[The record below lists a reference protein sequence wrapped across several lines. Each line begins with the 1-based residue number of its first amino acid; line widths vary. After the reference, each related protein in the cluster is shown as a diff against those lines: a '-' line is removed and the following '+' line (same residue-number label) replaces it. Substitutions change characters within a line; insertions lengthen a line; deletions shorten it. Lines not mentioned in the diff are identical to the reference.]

1 LSNSNGVV
9 GTSGAT
15 HDQASRVDE
24 LREQLRAADQAYYVE
39 DNPLLSDAQYDE
51 LMRELRRLEE
61 AHPELISLDS
71 PTQRVSGV
79 ASGVFAKFRHPTP
92 MLSLANVRTPE
103 ELKAWQQRAQ
113 KLLPEAQF
121 DYVCEPKIDGLSMNL
136 IYENGELV
144 FGVTRGDGTIGEDVT
159 PNVRTIT
166 DIPHTLR
173 RTDQYPEYPSR
184 VEIRGEIYM
193 QREAF
198 AALNARLEE
207 EAIEA
212 GNTPRLF
219 ANARN
224 AGAGSLRQKDPRVT
238 ASRPLSFLAY
248 QIGLIDGVAEPESQA
263 EVLGRLQAWGF
274 PVSPLARHVSTLDEA
289 QAYCDEREEHRFD
302 VGYDIDGAV
311 IKINSRWQ
319 QEELGVVARDPRWA
333 IAYKF
338 APVEANT
345 KLLDIVITVGRTG
358 ALIPN
363 ARLQPVQLGGITV
376 SNATL
381 FNFDE
386 VARKDLRIGDTVVVQ
401 RHGDVIPGIVKAIPE
416 LRQGTEQPWTPP
428 TECPVCHSPVFR
440 ENGGVVAYC
449 TNAQCP
455 AQRLERMRHFV
466 GKGAMDIRGLGS
478 ELVAKF
484 IEVGLIHDV
493 ADLYHLSVDQLLE
506 LPGFQK
512 RSAEKLINAIS
523 ASRSRPFPSVLY
535 ALGIRYIGEKAAEI
549 IASGLVSMDAIVTA
563 SPEQI
568 SSLPG
573 IGPTIAASL
582 HQWTELQTNRDL
594 VARLAEAGLQ
604 LALPEAREVESQAG
618 ENKPFVGQT
627 FLLTGSLAELTRGQA
642 EQAIVTLGGAIA
654 SSVTKSLSHL
664 IVGNSP
670 GNKLQKAEKLGV
682 PIHEESWLVE
692 QLKGYDA
699 MPAERKRLQA

>member
-1 LSNSNGVV
+1 VSNSRRAPHTTGITQELV
-9 GTSGAT
+9 
-15 HDQASRVDE
+15 SRVDA
-24 LREQLRAADQAYYVE
+24 LREQLRAADHAYYLE

-61 AHPELISLDS
+61 AHPELVTPES
-71 PTQRVSGV
+71 PTQHVSGET
-79 ASGVFAKFRHPTP
+79 SGVFAKFRHPTP
-92 MLSLANVRTPE
+92 MLSLANVRTPL
-103 ELKAWQQRAQ
+103 ELKAWQQRAE
-113 KLLPEAQF
+113 KLLPQAVF

-136 IYENGELV
+136 IYENGNLV
-144 FGVTRGDGTIGEDVT
+144 FGITRGDGTIGEDVT
-159 PNVRTIT
+159 PNVRTIK
-166 DIPHTLR
+166 DIPHTLHR
-173 RTDQYPEYPSR
+173 DKQYAEYPAR

-193 QREAF
+193 LREGF
-198 AALNARLEE
+198 AALNAKLDE
-207 EAIEA
+207 EANQA
-212 GNTPRLF
+212 GSTPRLF

-224 AGAGSLRQKDPRVT
+224 AAAGSLRQKDPQVT
-238 ASRPLSFLAY
+238 ATRPLSFLAY
-248 QIGLIDGVAEPESQA
+248 QIGLIEGVAEPESQV
-263 EVLGRLQAWGF
+263 EVLRRLQVWGF

-289 QAYCDEREEHRFD
+289 QAYCAEREAHRFD

-311 IKINSRWQ
+311 IKINARWQ

-345 KLLDIVITVGRTG
+345 KLLDIIITVGRTG

-401 RHGDVIPGIVKAIPE
+401 RHGDVIPGIIKAIPE

-455 AQRLERMRHFV
+455 AQRLERIRHFV

-484 IEVGLIHDV
+484 IDTGLVHDV
-493 ADLYHLSVDQLLE
+493 ADLYLLTSEQLLQ

-512 RSAEKLINAIS
+512 KSADKLIRAVK
-523 ASRSRPFPSVLY
+523 ASTARPFPAVLF

-549 IASGLVSMDAIVTA
+549 VAQGFGSMDAILSA

-568 SSLPG
+568 AALPG
-573 IGPTIAASL
+573 IGKTIAASL
-582 HQWTELQTNRDL
+582 HQWCELQTNRDL
-594 VARLAEAGLQ
+594 VARLAAAGLQ
-604 LALPEAREVESQAG
+604 LALPEGSPVSSQSEASV
-618 ENKPFVGQT
+618 PFTGQT

-642 EQAIVTLGGAIA
+642 EQAIVALGGKIA
-654 SSVTKSLSHL
+654 PSVTKSLSHL

-692 QLKGYDA
+692 RLQEYDA
-699 MPAERKRLQA
+699 MPAERKRL

>member
-1 LSNSNGVV
+1 M
-9 GTSGAT
+9 
-15 HDQASRVDE
+15 SRVDE
-24 LREQLRAADQAYYVE
+24 LREQLHAADDAYYIQ

-61 AHPELISLDS
+61 AHPELVTPES
-71 PTQRVSGV
+71 PTQHVSGV

-92 MLSLANVRTPE
+92 MLSLANVRTPL
-103 ELKAWQQRAQ
+103 ELQAWQQRAER
-113 KLLPEAQF
+113 LLPQAVF

-136 IYENGELV
+136 IYESGELV
-144 FGVTRGDGTIGEDVT
+144 FGITRGDGTIGEDVT
-159 PNVRTIT
+159 PNVRTIK
-166 DIPHTLR
+166 DIPNTLHR
-173 RTDQYPEYPSR
+173 DDQYPDYPAR

-193 QREAF
+193 LREGF
-198 AALNARLEE
+198 AALNAKLED
-207 EAIEA
+207 EANQA
-212 GNTPRLF
+212 GSTPRLF

-224 AGAGSLRQKDPRVT
+224 AAAGSLRQKDPQVT
-238 ASRPLSFLAY
+238 ATRPLSFLAY
-248 QIGLIDGVAEPESQA
+248 QIGLIEGVAEPESQV
-263 EVLGRLQAWGF
+263 EVLRRLQAWGF

-289 QAYCDEREEHRFD
+289 QAYCAEREAHRFD

-311 IKINSRWQ
+311 IKINARWQ

-345 KLLDIVITVGRTG
+345 KLLDIIITVGRTG

-401 RHGDVIPGIVKAIPE
+401 RHGDVIPGIVKALPE

-455 AQRLERMRHFV
+455 AQRLERIRHFV

-484 IEVGLIHDV
+484 IDTGLVHDV
-493 ADLYHLSVDQLLE
+493 ADLYHLSSEQLLQ

-512 RSAEKLINAIS
+512 KSADKLVSAIQ
-523 ASRSRPFPSVLY
+523 ASQARPFPAVLF

-549 IASGLVSMDAIVTA
+549 IAQGLGSMDAILSA

-568 SSLPG
+568 AALPG
-573 IGPTIAASL
+573 IGKTIAASL
-582 HQWTELQTNRDL
+582 HQWSELQTNRDL
-594 VARLAEAGLQ
+594 VARLAAAGLQ
-604 LALPEAREVESQAG
+604 LSLPAGPPLPSQSDA
-618 ENKPFVGQT
+618 NAPFAGQT
-627 FLLTGSLAELTRGQA
+627 FLLTGSLTEMTRGQA
-642 EQAIVTLGGAIA
+642 EQAIMALGGKIA
-654 SSVTKSLSHL
+654 AGVTKSLSHL
-664 IVGNSP
+664 IVGSSP

-682 PIHEESWLVE
+682 PIHEEAWLVE
-692 QLKGYDA
+692 KLQEHDA
-699 MPAERKRLQA
+699 MPTERKRLQV

>member
-1 LSNSNGVV
+1 VSKSSRAPDTPGVTQELV
-9 GTSGAT
+9 
-15 HDQASRVDE
+15 SRVDA
-24 LREQLRAADQAYYVE
+24 LREQLLAADHAYYLE

-61 AHPELISLDS
+61 THPELVTPES
-71 PTQRVSGV
+71 PTQHVSGE
-79 ASGVFAKFRHPTP
+79 AARVFAKFRHPTP
-92 MLSLANVRTPE
+92 MLSLANVRTPL
-103 ELKAWQQRAQ
+103 ELKAWQQRAE
-113 KLLPEAQF
+113 KLLPQAVF

-136 IYENGELV
+136 IYENGDLV
-144 FGVTRGDGTIGEDVT
+144 FGITRGDGTIGEDVT
-159 PNVRTIT
+159 PNVRTIK
-166 DIPHTLR
+166 DIPHTLHR
-173 RTDQYPEYPSR
+173 DKQYLEYPSR

-193 QREAF
+193 LREGF
-198 AALNARLEE
+198 AALNAKLEE
-207 EAIEA
+207 EANQA
-212 GNTPRLF
+212 GSTPRLF

-224 AGAGSLRQKDPRVT
+224 AAAGSLRQKDPRVT

-248 QIGLIDGVAEPESQA
+248 QIGLIDGVAEPESQV
-263 EVLGRLQAWGF
+263 EVLQRLQAWGF

-289 QAYCDEREEHRFD
+289 QAYCAEREAHRFD

-311 IKINSRWQ
+311 IKINARWQ

-345 KLLDIVITVGRTG
+345 KLLDIIITVGRTG

-401 RHGDVIPGIVKAIPE
+401 RHGDVIPGIIKAIPE

-455 AQRLERMRHFV
+455 AQRLERIRHFV

-484 IEVGLIHDV
+484 IDTGLVQDV
-493 ADLYHLSVDQLLE
+493 ADLYLLSSEQLLQ
-506 LPGFQK
+506 LPSFQK
-512 RSAEKLINAIS
+512 KSADKLIRAIK
-523 ASRSRPFPSVLY
+523 ASTARPFPAVLF

-549 IASGLVSMDAIVTA
+549 VAQGFGSMDAILSA

-568 SSLPG
+568 AALPG
-573 IGPTIAASL
+573 IGKTIAASL
-582 HQWTELQTNRDL
+582 HQWSELQTNRDL
-594 VARLAEAGLQ
+594 VARLAAAGLQ
-604 LALPEAREVESQAG
+604 LALPEGPPVSSQPEASV
-618 ENKPFVGQT
+618 PFTGQT

-642 EQAIVTLGGAIA
+642 EQAIVALGGKIA

-692 QLKGYDA
+692 RLKEYDS
-699 MPAERKRLQA
+699 MPAERKRL

>member
-1 LSNSNGVV
+1 LSNLNRGA
-9 GTSGAT
+9 GISGAT
-15 HDQASRVDE
+15 QDQEARVDE
-24 LREQLRAADQAYYVE
+24 LREQLRTADQAYYVE

-61 AHPELISLDS
+61 AHPELITLDS

-92 MLSLANVRTPE
+92 MLSLANVRTPA

-144 FGVTRGDGTIGEDVT
+144 SGITRGDGTIGEDVT
-159 PNVRTIT
+159 PNVRTIR

-173 RTDQYPEYPSR
+173 PSDQYPEYPSH

-193 QREAF
+193 LREAF
-198 AALNARLEE
+198 AGLNAKLEE
-207 EAIEA
+207 EAIQA
-212 GNTPRLF
+212 GTTPRLF

-248 QIGLIDGVAEPESQA
+248 QIGLIDGVAEPESQL
-263 EVLGRLQAWGF
+263 EVLGCLQAWGF
-274 PVSPLARHVSTLDEA
+274 PVSPLARPVSTLDEA
-289 QAYCDEREEHRFD
+289 QAYCDEREAHRFD

-455 AQRLERMRHFV
+455 AQRLELMRHFV

-484 IEVGLIHDV
+484 IEVGLISDV
-493 ADLYHLSVDQLLE
+493 ADLYHLSVDDLLE

-512 RSAEKLINAIS
+512 KSAEKLISAIR
-523 ASRSRPFPSVLY
+523 ASTSRPFPAVLY

-549 IASGLVSMDAIVTA
+549 IASGLGSMDAILSA

-582 HQWTELQTNRDL
+582 HQWSELQTNRDL
-594 VARLAEAGLQ
+594 VAKLAEAGLQ
-604 LALPEAREVESQAG
+604 LALPEAPPVDSQGG
-618 ENKPFVGQT
+618 ETRPFTGQT

-642 EQAIVTLGGAIA
+642 EQAIVSLGGKIA
-654 SSVTKSLSHL
+654 SSVTKSLGHL
-664 IVGNSP
+664 IVGGSP

-692 QLKGYDA
+692 RLQEHDA

>member
-1 LSNSNGVV
+1 
-9 GTSGAT
+9 
-15 HDQASRVDE
+15 
-24 LREQLRAADQAYYVE
+24 
-39 DNPLLSDAQYDE
+39 
-51 LMRELRRLEE
+51 
-61 AHPELISLDS
+61 
-71 PTQRVSGV
+71 
-79 ASGVFAKFRHPTP
+79 
-92 MLSLANVRTPE
+92 
-103 ELKAWQQRAQ
+103 
-113 KLLPEAQF
+113 
-121 DYVCEPKIDGLSMNL
+121 
-136 IYENGELV
+136 
-144 FGVTRGDGTIGEDVT
+144 
-159 PNVRTIT
+159 
-166 DIPHTLR
+166 
-173 RTDQYPEYPSR
+173 
-184 VEIRGEIYM
+184 
-193 QREAF
+193 
-198 AALNARLEE
+198 
-207 EAIEA
+207 
-212 GNTPRLF
+212 LF

-224 AGAGSLRQKDPRVT
+224 AAAGSLRQKDPQVT
-238 ASRPLSFLAY
+238 ATRPLSFLAY
-248 QIGLIDGVAEPESQA
+248 QIGLIEGVAEPESQV
-263 EVLGRLQAWGF
+263 EVLRRLQAWGF
-274 PVSPLARHVSTLDEA
+274 PVSPLARHVLTLDEA
-289 QAYCDEREEHRFD
+289 QAYCAEREAHRFD

-311 IKINSRWQ
+311 IKINARWQ

-345 KLLDIVITVGRTG
+345 KLLDIIITVGRTG

-401 RHGDVIPGIVKAIPE
+401 RHGDVIPGIIKAIPE

-455 AQRLERMRHFV
+455 AQRLERIRHFV

-484 IEVGLIHDV
+484 IDTGLVHDV
-493 ADLYHLSVDQLLE
+493 ADLYLLTSEQLLQ

-512 RSAEKLINAIS
+512 KSADKLIRAVK
-523 ASRSRPFPSVLY
+523 ASTARPFPAVLF

-549 IASGLVSMDAIVTA
+549 VAQGFGSMDAILSA

-568 SSLPG
+568 AALPG
-573 IGPTIAASL
+573 IGKTIAASL
-582 HQWTELQTNRDL
+582 HQWCELQTNRDL
-594 VARLAEAGLQ
+594 VARLAAAGLQ
-604 LALPEAREVESQAG
+604 LALPEGSPVSSQSEASV
-618 ENKPFVGQT
+618 PFTGQT
-627 FLLTGSLAELTRGQA
+627 FLLTGSLTELTRGQA
-642 EQAIVTLGGAIA
+642 EQAIVALGGKIA
-654 SSVTKSLSHL
+654 PSVTKSLSHL

-692 QLKGYDA
+692 RLQEYDA
-699 MPAERKRLQA
+699 MPAERKRL

>member
-1 LSNSNGVV
+1 VSNSNRATTTPGV
-9 GTSGAT
+9 AQ
-15 HDQASRVDE
+15 DEANRVDA
-24 LREQLRAADQAYYVE
+24 LREQLRSADHTYYVE

-61 AHPELISLDS
+61 AHPQLVSPDS

-79 ASGVFAKFRHPTP
+79 ASGVFSKFRHPTA
-92 MLSLANVRTPE
+92 MLSLANVRSPL
-103 ELKAWQQRAQ
+103 ELKAWQQRAE
-113 KLLPEAQF
+113 KLLPQALF

-136 IYENGELV
+136 IYEHGELV
-144 FGVTRGDGTIGEDVT
+144 FGITRGDGTIGEDVT
-159 PNVRTIT
+159 PNVRTII
-166 DIPHTLR
+166 DVPQTLHR
-173 RTDQYPEYPSR
+173 SDQYPEYPAR

-193 QREAF
+193 LREGF
-198 AALNARLEE
+198 AALNTKLEE
-207 EAIEA
+207 EANQAAI
-212 GNTPRLF
+212 TPRLF

-224 AGAGSLRQKDPRVT
+224 AAAGSLRQKDPRVT

-248 QIGLIDGVAEPESQA
+248 QIGLIEGVDEPQSQV
-263 EVLGRLQAWGF
+263 EVLQRLQAWGF
-274 PVSPLARHVSTLDEA
+274 PVSPLARHVATLDEA
-289 QAYCDEREEHRFD
+289 AAYCAEREEHRFD

-311 IKINSRWQ
+311 IKINARWQ

-345 KLLDIVITVGRTG
+345 TLLDIIISVGRTG

-455 AQRLERMRHFV
+455 AQRLERVRHFV
-466 GKGAMDIRGLGS
+466 GKGAMDIRGLGG

-484 IEVGLIHDV
+484 IDSGLIHDV
-493 ADLYHLSVDQLLE
+493 ADLYLLSPEKLLE

-512 RSAEKLINAIS
+512 KSADKLAGAIR
-523 ASRSRPFPSVLY
+523 ASTSRPFPAVLF

-549 IASGLVSMDAIVTA
+549 VALGLGSMDAILSA

-568 SSLPG
+568 AALPG

-582 HQWTELQTNRDL
+582 HQWSELQANRDL
-594 VARLAEAGLQ
+594 IARLASVGLQ
-604 LALPEAREVESQAG
+604 LALPETSLLPGKLEKDG
-618 ENKPFVGQT
+618 PFAGQT

-642 EQAIVTLGGAIA
+642 EQAILSLDGKIA
-654 SSVTKSLSHL
+654 SGVTKSLSHL
-664 IVGNSP
+664 IVGASP

-682 PIHEESWLVE
+682 PIHEETWLVE
-692 QLKGYDA
+692 RLKEYDA
-699 MPAERKRLQA
+699 MPAERKSLPG